1 MPSLR
6 PLLTIPALAWAATV
20 GLAGCTGHERVVMR
34 FQELSCV
41 FAGQQ
46 AKYGKCIEPF
56 TPDDPPRFCY
66 QTLGRVDCY
75 AEPVRFGPDLG
86 WQRAAPPD
94 LVP

>member
-56 TPDDPPRFCY
+56 TPEI
-66 QTLGRVDCY
+66 GRAHV
-75 AEPVRFGPDLG
+75 
-86 WQRAAPPD
+86 
-94 LVP
+94 